1 MWPTGILLAVKLCQP
16 RTVGSRGGM
25 VSLEEPCDTASTAK
39 HGISPGLLVMY
50 HVPTP
55 CKRYKT
61 VLQSVH
67 VANTARE
74 TVSSRQVMGSGTH
87 VARYVDSMVYEARCH
102 L

>member
-1 MWPTGILLAVKLCQP
+1 
-16 RTVGSRGGM
+16 
-25 VSLEEPCDTASTAK
+25 
-39 HGISPGLLVMY
+39 MY